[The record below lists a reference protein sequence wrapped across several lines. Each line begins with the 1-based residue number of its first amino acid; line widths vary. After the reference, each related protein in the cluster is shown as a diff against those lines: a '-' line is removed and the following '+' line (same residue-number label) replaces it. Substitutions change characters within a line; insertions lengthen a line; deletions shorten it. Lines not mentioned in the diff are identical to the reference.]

1 MTSSARGLALLLA
14 LLLLP
19 AGSAFAHKLKV
30 FASAEGRTITGYVYF
45 PGGGRGKGL
54 QVNFLSMDG
63 APLGKSTSDEN
74 GQFTYTATAAVDH
87 RIVVDSND
95 GHVGE
100 FVVRAAELDTT
111 LPAEAPPAP
120 DAATP
125 PTPTAAE
132 PPATAAAAQPSTN
145 LEALVDAA
153 VARHVRPLREQ
164 LEGYEEKVRMHD
176 ILGGIGYILG
186 LLGLAVWFMNRRAA

>member
-1 MTSSARGLALLLA
+1 MASSARGLALLLA

-19 AGSAFAHKLKV
+19 ASSAFAHKLKV
-30 FASAEGRTITGYVYF
+30 FASAEGRTISGYVYF

-100 FVVRAAELDTT
+100 FVVRAAELDTA

-120 DAATP
+120 AATP

-132 PPATAAAAQPSTN
+132 PPAAAALPAAN